1 MHSILKSW
9 EHLQWPLSQAT
20 CSMLVSEFDLLTT
33 VFYACSTGNR
43 LMVCCKSQLASKG
56 VLKWVLRQLSYA
68 ASISYCS
75 RTNTVKGIVLAD
87 PTSLDELANSCLE
100 FKPYACQPM
109 LVPLIILAHETD
121 RLVRLRK
128 QYNAK
133 TLELEQRIGLRRDWT
148 ADENFLNQTE
158 MAMRE
163 TLERLT
169 MITNYKADTEMM
181 DKNFM
186 GTIASSIELVS
197 QQIPSI
203 TGSASRER
211 MERQSLDFE
220 YLAEYLRQSN
230 SSIAASLGALQKRVE
245 IQMSARDSK
254 LNLEMAHDS
263 RRLASASKRDSS
275 SMKTIAVLTTVFLPG
290 TFIAT
295 VFGMPMVEYKPAQF
309 WIYLAIAIP
318 LTVVVMII
326 WATWMLWIERRN
338 EREDKKA
345 QERLP
350 IYNNSEEDGLDNHPA
365 LRRMKRVL
373 CQE

>member
-1 MHSILKSW
+1 
-9 EHLQWPLSQAT
+9 
-20 CSMLVSEFDLLTT
+20 MLVSEFDLLTT

-68 ASISYCS
+68 ASLSYCS

-87 PTSLDELANSCLE
+87 PASLDKLANSCLE
-100 FKPYACQPM
+100 FKP
-109 LVPLIILAHETD
+109 LVH
-121 RLVRLRK
+121 LRK
-128 QYNAK
+128 KYNAK

-245 IQMSARDSK
+245 IQMSALYTLIGQRDSK

-295 VFGMPMVEYKPAQF
+295 VFGMPMVEYKSAQF